1 MSVSN
6 RRHRE
11 NRYRKGANRVKKILV
26 VVDYQKDFV
35 NGALGFEGAELLDE
49 SICRK
54 IEEYRGSEVVH
65 TLDTHTADYL
75 KTQEGKL
82 LSTVHCIKG
91 TDGHKNYGKTAEMLK
106 GTRAFEK
113 PCFGSWELGEYLRAG
128 CYDRVELCGL
138 VSYICVISN
147 AVIAKTALPEAEIII
162 DAHCTSGFDKELHRA
177 ALAVME
183 GLQIKVLR

>member
-1 MSVSN
+1 MPG
-6 RRHRE
+6 RCG
-11 NRYRKGANRVKKILV
+11 KGAVRVKKILV
-26 VVDYQKDFV
+26 VVDYQNDFV

-49 SICRK
+49 AICRK

-65 TLDTHTADYL
+65 TLDTHTESYPE
-75 KTQEGKL
+75 TQEGRL
-82 LSTVHCIKG
+82 LSTAHCIKG
-91 TDGHKNYGKTAEMLK
+91 TEGHKNYGKTAEMLK

-128 CYDRVELCGL
+128 GYDRVELCGL
-138 VSYICVISN
+138 VSYICVLSN

-162 DAHCTSGFDKELHRA
+162 DTRCTAGFDMELHKA